1 MDLVSVII
9 TSYCGSKNIRRSIL
23 SVLNQ
28 TYSNIELII
37 VDDND
42 PFSMEREKTEAVI
55 GTIHDIRI
63 NYIKHNKNMNGSAA
77 RNTGIAAAKGKY
89 IQLLDDD
96 DYLFPEKISKSLE
109 ALEKHSDCSM
119 VVTGVISY
127 GKLGVADLS
136 GALKESGNCVI
147 SKEWML
153 RFNALG
159 TGSNIF
165 ATKESIVGING
176 FDASYPRMQDIEFIF
191 RYCQKYSV
199 CAIPTRLI
207 IKDLNDRPVKVK
219 SYRKHKEVISKFIT
233 QFEDEIY
240 RLLGD
245 DLARKWFDE
254 QYSHLFRIA
263 LMNGSK
269 EDLIEARD
277 ILQKYRELSSVEKLK
292 MRFLPIW
299 RLLRENELLRKLV
312 LKKREGRTVRE
323 GLEQK
328 LSVCEKEQVDVYIE
342 KFWTLQN

>member
-42 PFSMEREKTEAVI
+42 PQTKEREKTEAVVES
-55 GTIHDIRI
+55 IHDKRI
-63 NYIKHNKNMNGSAA
+63 NYIRHKKNMNGSAA
-77 RNTGIAAAKGKY
+77 RNTGIVAAKGKY

-96 DYLFPEKISKSLE
+96 DYLFPEKISRSLE
-109 ALEKHSDCSM
+109 ALEKYSDCSM
-119 VVTGVISY
+119 VVTGVIAY
-127 GKLGVADLS
+127 GKFGVADLS
-136 GALKESGNCVI
+136 GALEESGDCII
-147 SKEWML
+147 SKDWLL

-165 ATKESIVGING
+165 ATKESIMGING

-199 CAIPTRLI
+199 CAIPTRMI

-219 SYRKHKEVISKFIT
+219 TYRNHKEVISKFIA

-269 EDLIEARD
+269 EDVIEASNN
-277 ILQKYRELSSVEKLK
+277 LQKYRELSSVEKVK

-299 RLLRENELLRKLV
+299 RLLRENQILRKQV
-312 LKKREGRTVRE
+312 LKKREGGAARE

-328 LSVCEKEQVDVYIE
+328 LSVYEKEQVDVYIE

>member
-9 TSYCGSKNIRRSIL
+9 TSYCGSENIRRSIL

-28 TYSNIELII
+28 TYPNIELIV

-42 PFSMEREKTEAVI
+42 PLSEERKKTEAVLESI
-55 GTIHDIRI
+55 KDNRLR
-63 NYIKHNKNMNGSAA
+63 YIKHKKNLNGSAA

-96 DYLFPEKISKSLE
+96 DYLFPDKISRSLE
-109 ALEKHSDCSM
+109 TLEKYSDCSM
-119 VVTGVISY
+119 VVTGVIAY
-127 GKLGVADLS
+127 GKLGIADLS
-136 GALKESGNCVI
+136 GALEESGDCII
-147 SKEWML
+147 SKEWLL

-165 ATKESIVGING
+165 ATKESIMGING

-199 CAIPTRLI
+199 CAIPTRMI

-219 SYRKHKEVISKFIT
+219 TYRNHKEVISKFIA

-269 EDLIEARD
+269 EDVIEASNN
-277 ILQKYRELSSVEKLK
+277 LQKYRELSSVEKLK

-299 RLLRENELLRKLV
+299 RLLRENQILRKQV
-312 LKKREGRTVRE
+312 LKKREGGTARE
-323 GLEQK
+323 ELEKK
-328 LSVCEKEQVDVYIE
+328 LSVYEKEQVDVYIK